1 MRRGA
6 GLVAVVGAAPA
17 DEDLVLAARAGDEA
31 AMRSILDRYRSFARA
46 KARLYYVAGGDRDDV
61 VQEGMI
67 GLFKA
72 VRDFDENAGASFRA
86 FADLCITRQVL
97 TAVKAA
103 SRNKHS
109 PLNSSLSLS
118 RPVLGDEEGERSLA
132 DLLSAPAQIDPA
144 EQVMSAE
151 RIRNLQRHV
160 DAALSDLEV
169 DVLGC
174 MSTAGRTPR
183 SPRRSSGRPRPWTTR
198 CNASSARSRRICGP
212 ARSLRRAEFGAPV
225 PAHSRPPE
233 APARCGSADMLR
245 NGAGRVLE
253 SSSAAASPAPVAQWP
268 EQPPCKR

>member
-6 GLVAVVGAAPA
+6 GLVAVGAPPA
-17 DEDLVLAARAGDEA
+17 DEDLVLAARAGDEG

-103 SRNKHS
+103 SRNKHA
-109 PLNSSLSLS
+109 PLNTSLSLS

-132 DLLSAPAQIDPA
+132 DLLSAPPQIDPA

-160 DAALSDLEV
+160 DEALSDLEV
-169 DVLGC
+169 DVLRLHVDGR
-174 MSTAGRTPR
+174 SYAEIAATVQRQTKAVDNALQRVKRKLEAHLRAREVAEAG
-183 SPRRSSGRPRPWTTR
+183 
-198 CNASSARSRRICGP
+198 
-212 ARSLRRAEFGAPV
+212 
-225 PAHSRPPE
+225 
-233 APARCGSADMLR
+233 
-245 NGAGRVLE
+245 
-253 SSSAAASPAPVAQWP
+253 
-268 EQPPCKR
+268 

>member
-6 GLVAVVGAAPA
+6 GLVAVGAPPA
-17 DEDLVLAARAGDEA
+17 DEDLVLAARAGDEG

-103 SRNKHS
+103 SRNKHA
-109 PLNSSLSLS
+109 PLNTSLSLS

-132 DLLSAPAQIDPA
+132 DLLSAPQQIDPA

-160 DAALSDLEV
+160 DEALSDLEV
-169 DVLGC
+169 DVLRLHVDGR
-174 MSTAGRTPR
+174 SYAEIAATVQRQTKAVDNALQRVKRKLEAHLRAREVAEAG
-183 SPRRSSGRPRPWTTR
+183 
-198 CNASSARSRRICGP
+198 
-212 ARSLRRAEFGAPV
+212 
-225 PAHSRPPE
+225 
-233 APARCGSADMLR
+233 
-245 NGAGRVLE
+245 
-253 SSSAAASPAPVAQWP
+253 
-268 EQPPCKR
+268 

>member
-6 GLVAVVGAAPA
+6 GLVAVGVPPA
-17 DEDLVLAARAGDEA
+17 DEDLVRAARAGDEA

-72 VRDFDENAGASFRA
+72 VRDFDESAGASFRA

-103 SRNKHS
+103 NRNKHS

-118 RPVLGDEEGERSLA
+118 RPVLGDEDGERSLA

-144 EQVMSAE
+144 EQVLSAE

-160 DAALSDLEV
+160 DEALSDLEV
-169 DVLGC
+169 DVLRLHVDGR
-174 MSTAGRTPR
+174 SYAEIAATVQRQTKAVDNALQRVKRKIEAHLRAREVAEAG
-183 SPRRSSGRPRPWTTR
+183 
-198 CNASSARSRRICGP
+198 
-212 ARSLRRAEFGAPV
+212 
-225 PAHSRPPE
+225 
-233 APARCGSADMLR
+233 
-245 NGAGRVLE
+245 
-253 SSSAAASPAPVAQWP
+253 
-268 EQPPCKR
+268 

>member
-6 GLVAVVGAAPA
+6 GLVAVGAPPA
-17 DEDLVLAARAGDEA
+17 DEDLVLAARAGDEG

-103 SRNKHS
+103 SRNKHA
-109 PLNSSLSLS
+109 PLNTSLSLS

-132 DLLSAPAQIDPA
+132 DLLSAPPQIDPA

-151 RIRNLQRHV
+151 RIRNLQRNV
-160 DAALSDLEV
+160 DEALSDLEV
-169 DVLGC
+169 DVLRLHVDGR
-174 MSTAGRTPR
+174 SDAEIAATVQRQTKAVDNALQRVKRKLEAHLRAREVAEAG
-183 SPRRSSGRPRPWTTR
+183 
-198 CNASSARSRRICGP
+198 
-212 ARSLRRAEFGAPV
+212 
-225 PAHSRPPE
+225 
-233 APARCGSADMLR
+233 
-245 NGAGRVLE
+245 
-253 SSSAAASPAPVAQWP
+253 
-268 EQPPCKR
+268 

>member
-132 DLLSAPAQIDPA
+132 DLLSAPAQIYPA

-160 DAALSDLEV
+160 DEALSDLEV
-169 DVLGC
+169 DVLRLHVD
-174 MSTAGRTPR
+174 GR
-183 SPRRSSGRPRPWTTR
+183 SY
-198 CNASSARSRRICGP
+198 
-212 ARSLRRAEFGAPV
+212 AEI
-225 PAHSRPPE
+225 
-233 APARCGSADMLR
+233 
-245 NGAGRVLE
+245 
-253 SSSAAASPAPVAQWP
+253 AAAVQRQTKAVDNALQRVKRKIEAHLRAREVA
-268 EQPPCKR
+268 EAG